1 MSVFLSLLLFEI
13 CSKKAFVPDLAI
25 VPNDDLRSSS
35 FIPIPLSE
43 IVRVFSLLS
52 TSIITSGVSDEL
64 AIFLSVKPRYF
75 LLSSAS
81 EAFEINSR
89 KNISLSEYNE
99 LMTISRIFPVS
110 ASNLLFI
117 LVIEITLI
125 FVNLYCKLVIKTSFS
140 RVKFIFLT
148 LLKVFEFTYI
158 NNRK

>member
-1 MSVFLSLLLFEI
+1 M
-13 CSKKAFVPDLAI
+13 
-25 VPNDDLRSSS
+25 
-35 FIPIPLSE
+35 
-43 IVRVFSLLS
+43 
-52 TSIITSGVSDEL
+52 IISGVSDEL
-64 AIFLSVKPRYF
+64 AIFLSFKPSYF
-75 LLSSAS
+75 LLSRAS

-99 LMTISRIFPVS
+99 LMTISKIFPVS

-125 FVNLYCKLVIKTSFS
+125 FVGLYCKLVIETSFS

-148 LLKVFEFTYI
+148 LLKVYEFTYI